1 MPSVD
6 KEVEQS
12 EVSCVAGQNVNWY
25 YHVVNSLMLSSMCDG
40 EGNGSPLQY
49 PCLENPMDRGAW

>member
-12 EVSCVAGQNVNWY
+12 EVSCVAGKNVNWY
-25 YHVVNSLMLSSMCDG
+25 N
-40 EGNGSPLQY
+40 N
-49 PCLENPMDRGAW
+49 RGKQFDAI